1 MKKRV
6 LNRLDALI
14 KNVAL
19 DVTASNKPVIYS
31 EGILASTWEVKKL
44 EKNNYC
50 IVCKKTNTTLVDKIE
65 LYEVAFNIAKLIN
78 KGYAISSKNVNE
90 ILIYHRQF
98 SEKFYEAIFCKERRN
113 QYAKDADWLKFDIMD
128 AKYRQAKGLAY
139 IVKKKLRESYQ
150 NR

>member
-14 KNVAL
+14 KDIAL
-19 DVTASNKPVIYS
+19 KVTASNKPVIYKD
-31 EGILASTWEVKKL
+31 GILASTWEVKKL

-50 IVCKKTNTTLVDKIE
+50 IVCKKTDTMLVKNIE
-65 LYEVAFNIAKLIN
+65 LYEVAFNIAKLVN
-78 KGYAISSKNVNE
+78 KGYAISSQNVNE
-90 ILIYHRQF
+90 ILIHHKQF
-98 SEKFYEAIFCKERRN
+98 SEKFYEAIFCKQRRN
-113 QYAKDADWLKFDIMD
+113 QYASEADWIKFDVMD

-139 IVKKKLRESYQ
+139 IAKKKLQESYQ

>member
-19 DVTASNKPVIYS
+19 DVTASNKPVIYKD
-31 EGILASTWEVKKL
+31 GILASAWEVKKL

-50 IVCKKTNTTLVDKIE
+50 IVCKKTDTMLVKNIE
-65 LYEVAFNIAKLIN
+65 LYEVAFNVAKLVN
-78 KGYAISSKNVNE
+78 KGYAISSQNVNE
-90 ILIYHRQF
+90 ILTHHKQF

-113 QYAKDADWLKFDIMD
+113 QYAKDADWLKFDVMD

-139 IVKKKLRESYQ
+139 IAKKKLQESYQ